1 MAEGH
6 TMRMA
11 DLARAVVRSPSVLTR
26 LVARPEDRGLPNAA
40 SLAYRTERVADSPRS
55 QLGEQAFSY
64 RAGGS
69 NAQRQSPTQRRASR
83 RPLALWIGV

>member
-40 SLAYRTERVADSPRS
+40 VTRLP
-55 QLGEQAFSY
+55 
-64 RAGGS
+64 
-69 NAQRQSPTQRRASR
+69 N
-83 RPLALWIGV
+83 